1 MSTRDVTRVCAST
14 VTERSPYVGSG
25 PDGARRSAQI
35 DREEA
40 DGLDPGEARD
50 RCLAS
55 AERWDRQALHL
66 ERVVGEGS

>member
-1 MSTRDVTRVCAST
+1 MNTHDAGRAFAGADTDRA
-14 VTERSPYVGSG
+14 PYVGAGS
-25 PDGARRSAQI
+25 DGARRSAQI

-55 AERWDRQALHL
+55 AEQWDRQARHL
-66 ERVVGEGS
+66 ERAVGEGS